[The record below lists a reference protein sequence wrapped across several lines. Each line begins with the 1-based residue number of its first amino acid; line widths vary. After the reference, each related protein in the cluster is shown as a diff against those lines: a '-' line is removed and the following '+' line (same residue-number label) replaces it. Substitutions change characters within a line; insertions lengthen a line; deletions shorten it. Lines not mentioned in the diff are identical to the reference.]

1 MFSVF
6 ILPLLLLLG
15 SDWVRKQKLQNI
27 MRKLLLFFFFKS
39 PPKWKY
45 QKSASPFLLNIHL
58 RIVFLLQVFCDV
70 LQLASFHSSCCPSLN
85 VSALLQ
91 NELKNFFFL
100 GLLLTLTFF
109 IAHKTCICG
118 ISSID
123 KNSIIMIQ
131 YSVNVC

>member
-1 MFSVF
+1 ME
-6 ILPLLLLLG
+6 IPE
-15 SDWVRKQKLQNI
+15 VRKPILAKYSPQDCISTAGLLWRFTAGLFPFELLPIFECLCFTPEWTQKL
-27 MRKLLLFFFFKS
+27 
-39 PPKWKY
+39 
-45 QKSASPFLLNIHL
+45 
-58 RIVFLLQVFCDV
+58 
-70 LQLASFHSSCCPSLN
+70 
-85 VSALLQ
+85 
-91 NELKNFFFL
+91 FFFL